1 MVKAL
6 VVEDEQ
12 DIRQLLALELM
23 GKGYQV
29 QEAGNGEIALNRIR
43 EEKPDII
50 FVDVMMPVM
59 GGFDLIS
66 KLRENPTTASIP
78 VVLVTAL
85 NPHETRGQ
93 PRRFGVEFHLT
104 KPWEPWALECVVKQ
118 ALKPSAAGQMSKA
131 HTIVF

>member
-6 VVEDEQ
+6 VVDDEQ

-43 EEKPDII
+43 EEIPDII

-118 ALKPSAAGQMSKA
+118 ALKPAAAGQRSKS

>member
-6 VVEDEQ
+6 VVEDEK
-12 DIRQLLALELM
+12 DIRQLLVLELTS
-23 GKGYQV
+23 KGHQV
-29 QEAGNGEIALNRIR
+29 REAGNGEIAMNRVH

-66 KLRENPTTASIP
+66 KLQGDPATAGIP

-85 NPHETRGQ
+85 SPHETSGQ
-93 PRRFGVEFHLT
+93 PRRFGVEYHLT
-104 KPWEPWALECVVKQ
+104 KPWESWALDSVLDR
-118 ALKPSAAGQMSKA
+118 ALKSAPAHQKA
-131 HTIVF
+131 RANTIIF